1 MERRKAKRWRARLS
15 TAKLFDASRRF
26 LVECRVM
33 ELSATGAR
41 LKPQSDRPLPF
52 DLHYQDDNREVS
64 TAAALI
70 WIRKGEIGIRF
81 VEEPEQAG

>member
-41 LKPQSDRPLPF
+41 LAPQSDRPLPF
-52 DLHYQDDNREVS
+52 ELHYQDETRDVS
-64 TAAALI
+64 TAAALV

-81 VEEPEQAG
+81 LTETEQAG